1 MWSVC
6 SCFLNCSQLLSF
18 FALSHTPWLGPWC
31 LRKYLTAESGSL
43 AALLCR
49 GLCCLVECSV
59 VLIAVGWTD
68 EECVCGWVGGRMRCS
83 ATLPSSHIHL
93 CLSPFQ
99 PPTYSFSPSWPTPPP
114 ILVAP
119 WLQVSNTAP
128 ACFLWG
134 EGGREGGSPV
144 SRLTL
149 APVVL
154 AGGQL
159 LLAAVWEELTVLA
172 EEKNLAGR
180 WATWLWFILHSW
192 NVAGG
197 LGKALSAS
205 TESRD
210 THVQTSHSFYS
221 KACLTGKI
229 LNLAFQDEENRP
241 NCDFAAWV
249 THLISYWLHVG
260 SLLLGWLGKIVFN

>member
-68 EECVCGWVGGRMRCS
+68 EECVCEWVGGRMRCS
-83 ATLPSSHIHL
+83 ATLQCCVGCSIQPSSHIHL

-134 EGGREGGSPV
+134 EGGREGGREPCLSADTR
-144 SRLTL
+144 SC
-149 APVVL
+149 
-154 AGGQL
+154 
-159 LLAAVWEELTVLA
+159 
-172 EEKNLAGR
+172 
-180 WATWLWFILHSW
+180 
-192 NVAGG
+192 G
-197 LGKALSAS
+197 LGWGTAAAGSSLGGTHSAS
-205 TESRD
+205 RRKEFGREVSHMIVIHPALLKCGRRARKGFECQHWEQRHSRSNI
-210 THVQTSHSFYS
+210 TFF
-221 KACLTGKI
+221 L
-229 LNLAFQDEENRP
+229 
-241 NCDFAAWV
+241 
-249 THLISYWLHVG
+249 
-260 SLLLGWLGKIVFN
+260 